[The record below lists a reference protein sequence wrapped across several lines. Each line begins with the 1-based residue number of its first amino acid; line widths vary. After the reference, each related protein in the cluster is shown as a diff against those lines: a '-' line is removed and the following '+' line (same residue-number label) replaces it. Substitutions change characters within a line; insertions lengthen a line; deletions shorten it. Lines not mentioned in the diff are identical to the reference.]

1 MIEVAFACTEDISH
15 LTPAEVTSLKSEL
28 DHDIWFRDDWYI
40 TGNIT
45 GNMLTVSG
53 TCQVDDYSYAA
64 PDVAYELECLLGKFN
79 IDADVAAKRIIND
92 VDYIPF

>member
-1 MIEVAFACTEDISH
+1 MIEVAFDCTEDISH
-15 LTPAEVTSLKSEL
+15 LSLAEVTSLKSEL

-40 TGNIT
+40 TGDK
-45 GNMLTVSG
+45 LTVSG
-53 TCQVDDYSYAA
+53 TCQVDDYSSAA

>member
-1 MIEVAFACTEDISH
+1 MIEVAFDCTEDIAH

-40 TGNIT
+40 TG
-45 GNMLTVSG
+45 GKLTVSG
-53 TCQVDDYSYAA
+53 TCQVDDYSSTA

-92 VDYIPF
+92 IDYIPF

>member
-1 MIEVAFACTEDISH
+1 MIEVAFDCTEDISH
-15 LTPAEVTSLKSEL
+15 LSPAEVASLKAEL

-40 TGNIT
+40 TDK
-45 GNMLTVSG
+45 LTVSG

-64 PDVAYELECLLGKFN
+64 PDVAYELECLLGKFD

-92 VDYIPF
+92 IDYIPF